1 LLSEEWRK
9 EETMNTIGNELKW
22 KRGGK
27 QDCVMDAKRRGIS
40 VKEVDNE
47 EWY

>member
-9 EETMNTIGNELKW
+9 EEPMITIENELKW

-27 QDCVMDAKRRGIS
+27 RDCVMDAKRRRIS
-40 VKEVDNE
+40 VEEVGNE